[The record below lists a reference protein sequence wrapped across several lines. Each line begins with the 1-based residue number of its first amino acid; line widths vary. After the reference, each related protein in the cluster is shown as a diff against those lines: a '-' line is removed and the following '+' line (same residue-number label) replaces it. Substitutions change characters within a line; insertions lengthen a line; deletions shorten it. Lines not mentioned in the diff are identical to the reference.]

1 MSKGKDPR
9 LLEEAIGH
17 CFCDKTLLYN
27 ALTHSSYTNECKAR
41 GMNAPSNERLEFLGD
56 AVLQILVSE
65 CLYSRYPDVAEGVL
79 TKFRQHLVCEGMLSR
94 VARRIDLGKYLCLG
108 NGEEGQGRARAS
120 ILADAF
126 EALLAAVYL
135 DAGKDGLDTARA
147 FFDRLMAK
155 DIEECGESQ
164 GGDFKTR
171 LQQLV
176 QQDGAESLEYVVVET
191 RGPAHDPHFVVH
203 ARINSNV
210 VGKGEG
216 ASKRE
221 AEQMAAKDA
230 LTLFGIAIEN
240 A

>member
-9 LLEEAIGH
+9 TLEAAIGYSFH
-17 CFCDKTLLYN
+17 DKELLRH
-27 ALTHSSYTNECKAR
+27 ALTHSSYTNESKVR
-41 GMNAPSNERLEFLGD
+41 GHIEPSNERLEFLGD

-65 CLYSRYPDVAEGVL
+65 CLYARFPDVAEGML

-94 VARRIDLGKYLCLG
+94 VAERIGLGEYLCLG
-108 NGEEGQGRARAS
+108 NGEEGQGRKRAS

-135 DAGKDGLDTARA
+135 DAEEDGLTTARELLL
-147 FFDRLMAK
+147 RLMEE
-155 DIEECGESQ
+155 DIAACGQSQ

-171 LQQLV
+171 LQQIV
-176 QQDGAESLEYVVVET
+176 QQDGAESLEYTVVAT
-191 RGPAHDPHFVVH
+191 HGPAHAPRFTVH
-203 ARINSNV
+203 ACINSNV
-210 VGKGEG
+210 VGRGEG
-216 ASKRE
+216 SSKRE

-230 LTLFGIAIEN
+230 LALFGIASEN